1 MKRFSVSQK
10 TMPME
15 KVDDE
20 AGVVKPPSRAKHTA
34 ESTRPD
40 LSQANADQHRA
51 VALATEGESFFLTG
65 GAGTGKTFTLQLII
79 DALRE
84 KHGAGHVF
92 PTASTGIA
100 ASHISGTTLHWFSG
114 CGLCKDRM
122 DVLYDRLNGAKPGS
136 KGSAA
141 LERWIKCKVLIVDE
155 ISMLAPSVFTK
166 LDRLARKLRQNDE
179 KPFGGI
185 QLILC
190 GDFFQLPPFEK
201 GVVRAPYLFEET
213 ESWSLWVPHTVLLT
227 KTIRQSGDVEFI
239 ELLNEVRQGGQNLS
253 EKSKELLKGMMKPSA
268 TQAEEDP
275 FAIQLHPHKLPAGV
289 RNETLLGKLEGETF
303 TYTAADRKGGVASC
317 DVKTLNLKV
326 GAQVICLLNIPEDGI
341 YNGSKGVVTGF
352 KVPDTSPHRD
362 VWRVSVNR
370 KGIQERDKYMYPVV
384 DFETPCGKG
393 TTRLMVPEDIPNDDE
408 MVQVPLQLAWALT
421 IHKAQGMTLRSV
433 EISLKGC
440 FSPGQ
445 AYVALSRCV
454 AMERTPILDYDVARI
469 MADEKVCS
477 FYARLQDSELCER
490 LAEVAPEE
498 EPPAT
503 ERLESRHRSRIVA
516 GKGRHEDEE
525 TSRDWQQELLEK
537 RQRR

>member
-1 MKRFSVSQK
+1 
-10 TMPME
+10 
-15 KVDDE
+15 
-20 AGVVKPPSRAKHTA
+20 
-34 ESTRPD
+34 
-40 LSQANADQHRA
+40 
-51 VALATEGESFFLTG
+51 
-65 GAGTGKTFTLQLII
+65 
-79 DALRE
+79 
-84 KHGAGHVF
+84 
-92 PTASTGIA
+92 
-100 ASHISGTTLHWFSG
+100 
-114 CGLCKDRM
+114 
-122 DVLYDRLNGAKPGS
+122 
-136 KGSAA
+136 
-141 LERWIKCKVLIVDE
+141 
-155 ISMLAPSVFTK
+155 
-166 LDRLARKLRQNDE
+166 
-179 KPFGGI
+179 
-185 QLILC
+185 
-190 GDFFQLPPFEK
+190 
-201 GVVRAPYLFEET
+201 
-213 ESWSLWVPHTVLLT
+213 
-227 KTIRQSGDVEFI
+227 
-239 ELLNEVRQGGQNLS
+239 
-253 EKSKELLKGMMKPSA
+253 
-268 TQAEEDP
+268 
-275 FAIQLHPHKLPAGV
+275 
-289 RNETLLGKLEGETF
+289 
-303 TYTAADRKGGVASC
+303 
-317 DVKTLNLKV
+317 
-326 GAQVICLLNIPEDGI
+326 
-341 YNGSKGVVTGF
+341 
-352 KVPDTSPHRD
+352 
-362 VWRVSVNR
+362 
-370 KGIQERDKYMYPVV
+370 MYPVV